1 MSVTIYKILLATLV
15 LSMNTIRGYYQK
27 RYKSTHV
34 VTTRVKQKGRE
45 KLLVWL
51 MFFSL
56 AIPGLIWL
64 FTNWLSF
71 GQFYLP
77 DSVRLL
83 GFIIGVSALWLF
95 YKVHNTLGDNWSPTL
110 EIRKE
115 HKLIV
120 SGVYKWARH
129 PMYTAMLF
137 QMVSFSLITA
147 NWFYASTMFTGLAI
161 LLVIRIPDEEKLMIE
176 EFGEQYKNYMKQ
188 TKRLIPFIF

>member
-1 MSVTIYKILLATLV
+1 MNEMIYKTLLVILIV
-15 LSMNTIRGYYQK
+15 SMNIIRGYYQK
-27 RYKSTHV
+27 RYKSTHA
-34 VTTRVKQKGRE
+34 VTTRVKQKSRE

-77 DSVRLL
+77 ASVRIL
-83 GFIIGVSALWLF
+83 GFVIGMFAMWLF
-95 YKVHNTLGDNWSPTL
+95 YAVHKKLGDNWSPTL

-115 HKLIV
+115 HELIV
-120 SGVYKWARH
+120 SGVYKWTRH

-147 NWFYASTMFTGLAI
+147 NWFYACTMFTGLAI
-161 LLVIRIPDEEKLMIE
+161 LLITRIPDEEKLMIE
-176 EFGEQYKNYMKQ
+176 EFGEAYKNYMKQ